1 MEKSRKK
8 FIKLPTLG
16 GGRELLKKFFS
27 DNLVYPTEALEKN
40 IEGDV
45 IIEYRVNNLGDVI
58 EAHVVHGIG
67 YGCDEEAL
75 RLVRLLK
82 YQEVKNKGIKITT
95 NNRIR
100 IPFRI
105 KNKPRAG
112 GIKMTYVAGKAPTK
126 EPLRNHDTSP
136 KKTYTYTIHVGNG

>member
-16 GGRELLKKFFS
+16 GGKDVLKKFLA
-27 DNLVYPTEALEKN
+27 DNMVYPDEALKNN

-45 IIEYRVNNLGDVI
+45 IIEYRVNNLGEVL

-67 YGCDEEAL
+67 HGCDEEAL
-75 RLVRLLK
+75 RLVRMLK
-82 YQEVKNKGIKITT
+82 YQEVRNRGIKVTT
-95 NNRIR
+95 NNKIK

-105 KNKPRAG
+105 GRK
-112 GIKMTYVAGKAPTK
+112 VKAPGINISYVSSKASGTK
-126 EPLRNHDTSP
+126 SGKQPEKSE
-136 KKTYTYTIHVGNG
+136 KTYTYSIRLGS